1 MRNLLMGTVAWMLLG
16 SVAVADDKDDVATA
30 AKKASELESYAF
42 KFTVEVE
49 GAPMPMDPM
58 EFNGKFA
65 KETAAYVSGA
75 MMGQDFEAYKKGEKV
90 AFKGMDGEWEL
101 ASGRRAGGRGPMGGM
116 MLGRSMKLPH
126 EELKDGE
133 KKLKEIK
140 KAEAKEKVGEKECSL
155 YEGELTEEAVKEL
168 LPMGRMPGMGEAEI
182 SGKVKMWIDAEGV
195 IRKYELTASMAI
207 PIQDNQM
214 NLKIVRVTEFS
225 GIGETRVEVPDEVT
239 KLFEQKDEEKKDG
252 EKKDNP

>member
-1 MRNLLMGTVAWMLLG
+1 MRNALWGIATSLFLATVA
-16 SVAVADDKDDVATA
+16 VAADDKDDVAAA
-30 AKKASELESYAF
+30 AKKAAEMESYSF

-58 EFNGKFA
+58 EFNGKYA
-65 KETAAYVSGA
+65 KDSGAYVSGA

-90 AFKGMDGEWEL
+90 AFKGMDGEWQL

-133 KKLKEIK
+133 KKLKAIK
-140 KAEAKEKVGEKECSL
+140 KAEAKEKVGDKECAV
-155 YEGELTEEAVKEL
+155 YEGELTEDAVKEI

-182 SGKVKMWIDAEGV
+182 SGKVKMWIDGESV
-195 IRKYELTASMAI
+195 IRKYELTA
-207 PIQDNQM
+207 QM
-214 NLKIVRVTEFS
+214 SVTVQENPMEIKIVRVTEFS
-225 GIGETRVEVPDEVT
+225 KIGETKVEVPDEVT
-239 KLFEQKDEEKKDG
+239 KLFEQKEEPKDEPKK
-252 EKKDNP
+252 ENP